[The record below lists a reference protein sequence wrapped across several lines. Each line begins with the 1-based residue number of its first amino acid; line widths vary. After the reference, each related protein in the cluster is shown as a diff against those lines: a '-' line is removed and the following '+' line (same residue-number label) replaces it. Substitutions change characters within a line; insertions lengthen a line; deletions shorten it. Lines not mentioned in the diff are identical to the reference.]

1 MAKLSLGKNT
11 GVTTRQSSQRTVGL
25 GSQQS
30 GNAPI
35 QFSGI
40 EAPQLQPQASII
52 DTFSRPAELQAPGPV
67 RLGAMQTEPEPTSVG
82 DLRRLAES
90 LGNFDSSLKTL
101 TSGILDYKKRE
112 TETLKAEAEE
122 AAAGT
127 LFGTTANNKLR
138 NGLRQLEAA
147 ANDPDATPEERRE
160 AKDVLTRYQAK
171 VDNNPYYQRTLD
183 RLEVQSRAYQLSSF
197 VQSNPSVTL
206 ADGSE
211 IQLRSLKPDSA
222 EFMEILQRELY
233 GDRVLQPAEARK
245 LAPTII
251 QAIAGAKGTQA
262 KQHMDYQLGEIRTQT
277 NTVINTTLAAL
288 HAPGSTMT
296 AADAAEELQEA
307 FESIG
312 PKGIPNLSLDKV
324 DALRKDFVFDYFAAL
339 NNSPNRPKS
348 FDDALAMM
356 GNLMVGPV
364 GDRRRADG
372 SVNDKL
378 RYINQMDAQDLQTL
392 RRQWNTAT
400 SAAKTEKDNQRDL
413 MAQQI
418 LSDALGGLSEV
429 VEFGEDGLPTDE
441 SMRRYDEL
449 KAKKS
454 SELFMELGHDP
465 LLQAMVMQKFNTRTT
480 NVPKAW
486 RAEAQVDFFSGLE
499 KDISTLLDD
508 PYARGVETLES
519 RVRAAIDQRLISPQ
533 TGGTYLKQLR
543 GLREGRYKPSVK
555 AMNEA
560 IAERLAQYKSK
571 ATASGSLGG
580 SSTDKEEQLFE
591 IRRPQM
597 VRDGL
602 ALMRELYEQSGESGL
617 EAFPKRF
624 TDMIAG
630 QDGAVK
636 YGLAETKKDPG
647 FAQYQSLD
655 ALQQDFDKQTDRQL
669 QENLQ
674 STAAGP
680 FPIFSEGAVSN
691 IMNMAATGQ
700 PLPPHISE
708 AVKAYGGLRP
718 FLEGELI
725 KNEIPTDQVQTILNQ
740 QFPSGAY
747 DVELQERP
755 QPQQKVSMIDRM
767 LGIGTYLVGSVL
779 PGAPAQAAIAPPPP
793 IIGDTSR
800 AQAIRAAAARVG
812 IRPDDLAAA
821 MSYETI
827 GSFDP
832 AITNQYGYSGLIQ
845 FSPDNQRTYGVNAN
859 STFEEQAQA
868 AAQYLIDRGV
878 RPGDGMSRI
887 YAAIL
892 IGNADGRGPNGE
904 DYMNAKDANGNS
916 VNSALKD
923 LLPGGG
929 HYQNGLRILRGE

>member
-40 EAPQLQPQASII
+40 EAPQLQPRASVI

-67 RLGAMQTEPEPTSVG
+67 RLGEMQTEPEPTSIG

-90 LGNFDSSLKTL
+90 LGNFDSSIKGL
-101 TSGILDYKKRE
+101 TTGILGYKKRE
-112 TETLKAEAEE
+112 TQTLKTEAEE
-122 AAAGT
+122 LAAGT
-127 LFGTTANNKLR
+127 LFGSSANNKLR
-138 NGLRQLEAA
+138 GTLREYEAA
-147 ANDPDATPEERRE
+147 ANNPDLTPEQRRE
-160 AKDVLTRYQAK
+160 ANDALTRLQAK
-171 VDNNPYYQRTLD
+171 IDNNPYYERTLN

-206 ADGSE
+206 ANGSE
-211 IQLRSLKPDSA
+211 IELRSLKPDSA
-222 EFMEILQRELY
+222 EFMEILQKELY
-233 GDRVLQPAEARK
+233 GDRVLQPSEARK

-262 KQHMDYQLGEIRTQT
+262 KQHMDYQLGEIRTHT

-307 FESIG
+307 FEGIG
-312 PKGIPNLSLDKV
+312 PKGIPNLPLNKV

-348 FDDALAMM
+348 FDDALAMI

-400 SAAKTEKDNQRDL
+400 SAAKTEKDNQREL

-418 LSDALGGLSEV
+418 FSDKLKELNEV
-429 VEFGEDGLPTDE
+429 VVFGADGLPTDE
-441 SMRRYDEL
+441 SLTAYEEL
-449 KAKKS
+449 KAKMGGQ
-454 SELFMELGHDP
+454 LFAELGGQP
-465 LLQAMVMQKFNTRTT
+465 LLQSEVMSKWNTATTQIPKLWQK
-480 NVPKAW
+480 
-486 RAEAQVDFFSGLE
+486 EAQVDFFTKLE
-499 KDISTLLDD
+499 ADISQAIDD
-508 PYARGVETLES
+508 PAARGVEQLEA
-519 RVRAAIDQRLISPQ
+519 RVTEAIEQRLISPQ
-533 TGGTYLKQLR
+533 SGGTYLKRLQS
-543 GLREGRYKPSVK
+543 LREGRYKESVA
-555 AMNEA
+555 AMKQLIEKLRQSYVSA
-560 IAERLAQYKSK
+560 GEGADTI
-571 ATASGSLGG
+571 GG
-580 SSTDKEEQLFE
+580 SATDKEEQLFA
-591 IRRPQM
+591 IRRPEM
-597 VRDGL
+597 LRDGM
-602 ALMRELYEQSGESGL
+602 ALMRRLYEQGGEQALQS
-617 EAFPKRF
+617 FPQEF
-624 TDMIAG
+624 SNLINSQAG
-630 QDGAVK
+630 INK
-636 YGLAETKKDPG
+636 YGLARTKKDPG
-647 FAQYQSLD
+647 FAGYQNLD
-655 ALQQDFDKQTDRQL
+655 ALEQDFNKRTDREF
-669 QENLQ
+669 QEHLQ
-674 STAAGP
+674 SMAAGL
-680 FPIFSEGAVSN
+680 FPIFSENTLSQ
-691 IMNMAATGQ
+691 IMNMAATGT
-700 PLPPHISE
+700 PLPAHVSE
-708 AVKAYGGLRP
+708 AVSAYGGMRP
-718 FLEGELI
+718 FLEQELT
-725 KNEIPTDQVQTILNQ
+725 KNEIPPNEVQNILNN
-740 QFPSGAY
+740 QFPANGFN
-747 DVELQERP
+747 VPLQPRP
-755 QPQQKVSMIDRM
+755 KPPQQQASLIDQM
-767 LGIGTYLVGSVL
+767 LGIIGTVL
-779 PGAPAQAAIAPPPP
+779 PGAPAYAGVQAPPP

-827 GSFDP
+827 GTFDP

-845 FSPDNQRTYGVNAN
+845 FSPDNQRAYGVNAN

>member
-25 GSQQS
+25 GNQQS

-40 EAPQLQPQASII
+40 EAPQLQPRASVI

-67 RLGAMQTEPEPTSVG
+67 RLGAMQTEPEPTSIG

-90 LGNFDSSLKTL
+90 LGNFDSSIKGL
-101 TSGILDYKKRE
+101 TTGILNYKKRE
-112 TETLKAEAEE
+112 TQTLKTEAEE
-122 AAAGT
+122 LAAGT
-127 LFGTTANNKLR
+127 LFGSSANNKLR
-138 NGLRQLEAA
+138 GGLRELEAA
-147 ANDPDATPEERRE
+147 SKDENLTPEQRKE
-160 AKDVLTRYQAK
+160 AEDALIRLQAK

-183 RLEVQSRAYQLSSF
+183 RLEVQSRAYQLSAF

-222 EFMEILQRELY
+222 EFMEILQKELY

-245 LAPTII
+245 LTPTII

-312 PKGIPNLSLDKV
+312 PKGIPNLSLDKI

-372 SVNDKL
+372 SVNDNL

-392 RRQWNTAT
+392 RRQWNAAT

-418 LSDALGGLSEV
+418 FTDKLKELNEV
-429 VEFGEDGLPTDE
+429 VEFGADGLPTDE
-441 SMRRYDEL
+441 SLTAYEQL
-449 KAKKS
+449 KAKMS
-454 SELFMELGHDP
+454 GELFLELSGQP
-465 LLQAMVMQKFNTRTT
+465 LLQQQVMSKFNTATT
-480 NVPKAW
+480 QIPKLW
-486 RAEAQVDFFSGLE
+486 RADAQVDFFTGLE
-499 KDISTLLDD
+499 KDISTIIDD
-508 PYARGVETLES
+508 PAARGVETLE
-519 RVRAAIDQRLISPQ
+519 VKVQAAIDQRLISPQ
-533 TGGTYLKQLR
+533 TGGTYLKRLQA
-543 GLREGRYKPSVK
+543 LREGRYKEARD
-555 AMNEA
+555 AMRNLIQERRTQYVEA
-560 IAERLAQYKSK
+560 GKG
-571 ATASGSLGG
+571 GSTIGG

-591 IRRPQM
+591 IRKPEIA
-597 VRDGL
+597 RDGIK
-602 ALMRELYEQSGESGL
+602 MMMELYEKGGADAL
-617 EAFPKRF
+617 ATFPQQF
-624 TDMIAG
+624 ADMLGSDAAA
-630 QDGAVK
+630 QK
-636 YGLAETKKDPG
+636 YGLAVEKTDPG

-655 ALQQDFDKQTDRQL
+655 ALQQDFDKQIDRQL
-669 QENLQ
+669 QEHLQ
-674 STAAGP
+674 QAAASQ
-680 FPIFSEGAVSN
+680 FPIFTEQVISDIAD
-691 IMNMAATGQ
+691 MAATGQ
-700 PLPPHISE
+700 PLPPHISA
-708 AVKAYGGLRP
+708 AVRAYGGLRP
-718 FLEGELI
+718 FLEREMI
-725 KNEIPTDQVQTILNQ
+725 KNEIKADQVQTILNQ

-755 QPQQKVSMIDRM
+755 QPQQEVSMIDRM

-779 PGAPAQAAIAPPPP
+779 PGAPAQAAITPPPP

-827 GSFDP
+827 GTFDP
-832 AITNQYGYSGLIQ
+832 AITNQFGYSGLIQ
-845 FSPDNQRTYGVNAN
+845 FSPDNQRAYGVNAN

>member
-25 GSQQS
+25 GNQQS

-40 EAPQLQPQASII
+40 EAPQLQPRASVI

-67 RLGAMQTEPEPTSVG
+67 RLGDMQKEPEPTSIG

-90 LGNFDSSLKTL
+90 LGNFDSSIKGL
-101 TSGILDYKKRE
+101 TTGILNYKKRE
-112 TETLKAEAEE
+112 TQTLKTEAEE
-122 AAAGT
+122 LAAGT
-127 LFGTTANNKLR
+127 LFGSSANNKLR
-138 NGLRQLEAA
+138 GTLREYEAA
-147 ANDPDATPEERRE
+147 ANNPDLTPEQRRE
-160 AKDVLTRYQAK
+160 ANDALTRLQAK
-171 VDNNPYYQRTLD
+171 IDNNPYYERTLN

-206 ADGSE
+206 ANGSE
-211 IQLRSLKPDSA
+211 IELRSLKPDSA
-222 EFMEILQRELY
+222 EFMEILQKELY
-233 GDRVLQPAEARK
+233 GDRVLQPSEARK

-262 KQHMDYQLGEIRTQT
+262 KQHMDYQLGEIRTHT

-307 FESIG
+307 FEGIG
-312 PKGIPNLSLDKV
+312 PKGIPNLPLNKV

-348 FDDALAMM
+348 FDDALAMI

-418 LSDALGGLSEV
+418 LSDALGGLNEV

-449 KAKKS
+449 KAQKS

-465 LLQAMVMQKFNTRTT
+465 LLQAMVMQKFNTHTT

-508 PYARGVETLES
+508 PAARGVEILES
-519 RVRAAIDQRLISPQ
+519 RVRAAIDQRLISPK
-533 TGGTYLKQLR
+533 TGGTYLKRLQS
-543 GLREGRYKPSVK
+543 LREGRYKEARD
-555 AMNEA
+555 AMRNL
-560 IAERLAQYKSK
+560 IQRRRDQYVDAGKG
-571 ATASGSLGG
+571 ANTIGG

-591 IRRPQM
+591 IRKPEIA
-597 VRDGL
+597 RDG
-602 ALMRELYEQSGESGL
+602 MNMMMELYEKGGA
-617 EAFPKRF
+617 EALATFPQRF
-624 TDMIAG
+624 ADMLGSDAAT
-630 QDGAVK
+630 QK
-636 YGLAETKKDPG
+636 YGLAVTKKDPG
-647 FAQYQSLD
+647 FAQYQSID

-669 QENLQ
+669 QEHLQ
-674 STAAGP
+674 QAAASP
-680 FPIFSEGAVSN
+680 FPIFTEQVISDIADMAVS
-691 IMNMAATGQ
+691 GQ
-700 PLPPHISE
+700 PLPPHVSA
-708 AVKAYGGLRP
+708 AVRAYGGLRP
-718 FLEGELI
+718 FLEREMI
-725 KNEIPTDQVQTILNQ
+725 KNEINADQVQTILNQ

-747 DVELQERP
+747 NVELQERP
-755 QPQQKVSMIDRM
+755 QPQQEVSMIDRM
-767 LGIGTYLVGSVL
+767 LGIGSYLVGSLL
-779 PGAPAQAAIAPPPP
+779 PGAPAQAAVTPPPP

-827 GSFDP
+827 GTFDP

-845 FSPDNQRTYGVNAN
+845 FSPDNQRAYGVNAN

-892 IGNADGRGPNGE
+892 IGNADGLGPQGQN
-904 DYMNAKDANGNS
+904 YMDAKDANGNS